1 MMNSFSI
8 SEAEKDF
15 GALVSAA
22 QHNPVVIDIGSGES
36 VLLLSKAEYTKWRK
50 WRTQQFLEACEQ
62 LSAEAQANG
71 LTEEKL
77 AELLADE

>member
-1 MMNSFSI
+1 MVNSFSI
-8 SEAEKDF
+8 SEAEKDS

-22 QHNPVVIDIGSGES
+22 QYNPVVIDLGSGES
-36 VLLLSKAEYTKWRK
+36 VLLLSSVEYTKWRK
-50 WRTQQFLEACEQ
+50 WRAEQFLEACEQ

-77 AELLADE
+77 AEL

>member
-1 MMNSFSI
+1 MYSFSV
-8 SEAEKDF
+8 SEAEEDF

-22 QHNPVVIDIGSGES
+22 QHQPVVIRNGNGES
-36 VLLLSKAEYTKWRK
+36 VLLLSPEEYKRFRQ
-50 WRTQQFLEACEQ
+50 WRTEEFTKAWEE

-77 AELLADE
+77 AELLADEG

>member
-1 MMNSFSI
+1 MVSSFSI

-22 QHNPVVIDIGSGES
+22 QHAPVVIEIGNGES
-36 VLLLSKAEYTKWRK
+36 VLLLSPVEYTEWRK
-50 WRTQQFLEACEQ
+50 WRARRFLEACEQ